1 VDHAEDGQAALD
13 SYLNADAWYYDAI
26 LMDIRMPVMNG
37 FEATKAIRTSGRP
50 DAGSIPII
58 AMTANAFE
66 SDRQETRAAGL
77 NAHLS
82 KPVRQEELLNML
94 QKFLK

>member
-1 VDHAEDGQAALD
+1 
-13 SYLNADAWYYDAI
+13 
-26 LMDIRMPVMNG
+26 
-37 FEATKAIRTSGRP
+37 
-50 DAGSIPII
+50 
-58 AMTANAFE
+58 MTANAFE